1 MKYIVDIDGTICT
14 QEKSGMYHLAQPYQS
29 RIEQINTLYK
39 QGHHVIYWTAR
50 GMSSGLD
57 HYDLT
62 QQQLNEW
69 GCLYHEL
76 HMNKPS
82 YDVWVD
88 DKADWI
94 FTGEINGVS

>member
-1 MKYIVDIDGTICT
+1 MKYIFDIDGTICT
-14 QEKSGMYHLAQPYQS
+14 QQASGMYHLAQPYQD
-29 RIEQINTLYK
+29 RIDQVNQLYE
-39 QGHHVIYWTAR
+39 QGHYITYWTAR

-57 HYDLT
+57 HTELT
-62 QQQLNEW
+62 HQQLSDW

-88 DKADWI
+88 DRANWI
-94 FTGEINGVS
+94 FGSEK